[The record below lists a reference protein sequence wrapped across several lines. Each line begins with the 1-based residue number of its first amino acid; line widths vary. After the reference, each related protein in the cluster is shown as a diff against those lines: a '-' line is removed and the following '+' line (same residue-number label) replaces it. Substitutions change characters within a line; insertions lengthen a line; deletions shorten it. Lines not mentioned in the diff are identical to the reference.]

1 MREVK
6 SHHVPGI
13 PETVRVFPEGDP
25 GPGGAQTSYRLA
37 VGVPGQEFR
46 GATTLKFQTGD
57 PLKDPNGITNE
68 ALLTTVADRL
78 EQFQKGPFSCRENAI
93 ALTHIE
99 TALLWLK
106 KRTEDRVAREVR
118 GEQKA

>member
-6 SHHVPGI
+6 SHHVLGV

-25 GPGGAQTSYRLA
+25 NQGGAVPTYRL
-37 VGVPGQEFR
+37 GIGIPGQEFR
-46 GATTLKFQTGD
+46 SSIMLRFQTGD
-57 PLKDPNGITNE
+57 PLKEPNGLTN
-68 ALLTTVADRL
+68 ASLLAVIADRL
-78 EQFQKGPFSCRENAI
+78 SEFQKGPFSCRENAI

-106 KRTEDRVAREVR
+106 KRTEDRVIRDVR

>member
-6 SHHVPGI
+6 RHHVAGV

-25 GPGGAQTSYRLA
+25 GEGGAPMSYRLA

-46 GATTLKFQTGD
+46 GSTTLKFQKGD

-68 ALLTTVADRL
+68 SLIASIVDRL

-93 ALTHIE
+93 AITHLE

-106 KRTEDRVAREVR
+106 KRTEDRVARDVR